1 MPPGGCPG
9 KTHERQVANENERQ
23 AANENNERTTEEG
36 AEMSGR
42 RRMKA
47 NERATEEGA
56 GTRMMKKTEP
66 RDGRLK
72 RTGALSLAAVLALA
86 MNPSVNG
93 AAFGEEGDA
102 NDASPSCESA
112 PLVSSQ
118 NAAYDADAILRAL
131 PDPGVPWVPLLTKY
145 LRGEHLR
152 DSEILSIDAEAVAS
166 ADPALGSELLS
177 LQQAIRNPSWEI
189 EQPEQEEPSSD
200 HKPPAAPED
209 EVPSSPAEGHPSTPA
224 PQDSDSDQS
233 PAGQKPSSA
242 EVPVLS
248 GPVQVG
254 YSLTTT
260 KFIAVIGEQARS
272 AAQDADLYASV
283 MIAQA
288 IVESASGNSELSKPP
303 YNNLFGIKGSYRG
316 ESVAM
321 PTLEDDGTGALTR
334 IVADFRSCPTIKES
348 LADYVELLSQPLYE
362 GARKSTAANYE
373 EACQYL
379 QGLYAT
385 DSAYAQ
391 KLIAYIQEYDLTRYD
406 KPLDYEMERTYAVQA
421 VNPVT
426 GRPAVDLVTGEPVV
440 ESRTLVD
447 LIAEATSHLGDDYVW
462 GGAAPGAFDCSG
474 LVQYSYRKGMGIS
487 LPRVAQDQYGVGE
500 DVAAEDL
507 HMGDLLFFSDD
518 EGGIGHVAMYLGEG
532 CYIEAPQAG
541 DVVKVTSF
549 EEKAPNYAKRLI
561 PTRPVDEPVQVEQG
575 DPSMAMDVQEQMV
588 YRSFL
593 GV

>member
-1 MPPGGCPG
+1 M
-9 KTHERQVANENERQ
+9 ESNEC
-23 AANENNERTTEEG
+23 TTGEG
-36 AEMSGR
+36 AETKM
-42 RRMKA
+42 MKGTESRDDRL
-47 NERATEEGA
+47 ERAGA
-56 GTRMMKKTEP
+56 F
-66 RDGRLK
+66 
-72 RTGALSLAAVLALA
+72 SLAVVLALA
-86 MNPSVNG
+86 MNPSANG

-102 NDASPSCESA
+102 NDAGPSYESA
-112 PLVSSQ
+112 LLVSSQ
-118 NAAYDADAILRAL
+118 NAPYDADAILRAL
-131 PDPGVPWVPLLTKY
+131 PDQGAAWVPLLAKY
-145 LRGEHLR
+145 LRGEHLS
-152 DSEILSIDAEAVAS
+152 DSEILAIDAEAVAS
-166 ADPALGSELLS
+166 ADLALGSELLG
-177 LQQAIRNPSWEI
+177 LQQAIRNPPWEI
-189 EQPEQEEPSSD
+189 EQPEQEAPSSD
-200 HKPPAAPED
+200 QGPSAAQED
-209 EVPSSPAEGHPSTPA
+209 EAPSSPAEDHPSTSA
-224 PQDSDSDQS
+224 SWDSASSQS
-233 PAGQKPSSA
+233 PAGQEPNPAEAPILSS
-242 EVPVLS
+242 PVH
-248 GPVQVG
+248 VG

-260 KFIAVIGEQARS
+260 KFIAVVGEQARS
-272 AAQDADLYASV
+272 AAQEADLYASV

-288 IVESASGNSELSKPP
+288 ILESASGNSELSKPP
-303 YNNLFGIKGSYRG
+303 YNNLFGIKGSYHG

-321 PTLEDDGTGALTR
+321 PTLEDDGTGVLTR

-362 GARKSTAANYE
+362 GARKSAAASYE

-406 KPLDYEMERTYAVQA
+406 QPLDYEMARAYTVQA

-426 GRPAVDLVTGEPVV
+426 GKPAVDLVTGEPVV

-447 LIAEATSHLGDDYVW
+447 LVAEVTSHLGDDYVW

-474 LVQYSYRKGMGIS
+474 LVQYSYRKGMGVS
-487 LPRVAQDQYGVGE
+487 LPRVAQDQYSVGE
-500 DVAAEDL
+500 DVASDDL
-507 HMGDLLFFSDD
+507 HMGDLLFFSDN

-549 EEKAPNYAKRLI
+549 EERAPNYAKRVI
-561 PTRPVDEPVQVEQG
+561 PTRPVDEPVQSKQG

-593 GV
+593 GI